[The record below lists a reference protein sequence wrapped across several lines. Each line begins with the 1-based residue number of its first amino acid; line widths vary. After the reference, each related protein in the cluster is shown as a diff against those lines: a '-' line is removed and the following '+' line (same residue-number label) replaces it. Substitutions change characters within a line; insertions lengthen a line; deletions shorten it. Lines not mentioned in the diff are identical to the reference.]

1 MDTWASLSCLGIS
14 KLNAIHRS
22 NTDDIMAQTM
32 SVYKS
37 MCHTFS
43 LRRHLS
49 EKIIYDWLTKF
60 CRPPR
65 LIRLAD
71 DEVWKEVWKDLEF
84 EEIEEI
90 KREGG
95 GRKNNWM
102 GSVDEERKQDEEM
115 GRGGDDK
122 EVEGSGWEG
131 E

>member
-1 MDTWASLSCLGIS
+1 M
-14 KLNAIHRS
+14 
-22 NTDDIMAQTM
+22 
-32 SVYKS
+32 
-37 MCHTFS
+37 
-43 LRRHLS
+43 
-49 EKIIYDWLTKF
+49 
-60 CRPPR
+60 
-65 LIRLAD
+65 
-71 DEVWKEVWKDLEF
+71 EF

-122 EVEGSGWEG
+122 EVEDSGWEG